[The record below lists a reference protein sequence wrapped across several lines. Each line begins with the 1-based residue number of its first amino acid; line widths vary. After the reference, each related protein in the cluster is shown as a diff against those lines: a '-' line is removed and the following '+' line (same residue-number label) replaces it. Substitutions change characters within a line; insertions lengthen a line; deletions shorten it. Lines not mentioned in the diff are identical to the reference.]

1 MDNEIKGVGNSIN
14 YKYRM
19 HDPRLGRFF
28 AVDPLAGKYPFYSPY
43 AFSGNRVNDAVELE
57 GKEPVHYQD
66 PYTVWKMNQV
76 FTGEISPKEGAKS
89 CLLSS
94 SAYGAGFLSGI
105 GGMLASPLVATEFS
119 LLTSTSWGSLPL
131 VESYI
136 AGAASTTALSRGLA
150 FTSDAGGQWVYQSAQ
165 NDWNFGV
172 GFSKISWTSPSLDLI
187 NPSANILNGF
197 FSSTF
202 RNSIE
207 SGWNIGKPNEI
218 ISGTVSQFAFGSLTT
233 SIKTSWINS
242 ISYEKQLVN
251 TLFENGLFQ
260 SGQKQAINYGVLRYG
275 IGSGINIGMDAA
287 KVFWGEELN
296 NNIDKKVVDN
306 NDNTMEGGYGVE

>member
-1 MDNEIKGVGNSIN
+1 
-14 YKYRM
+14 
-19 HDPRLGRFF
+19 
-28 AVDPLAGKYPFYSPY
+28 
-43 AFSGNRVNDAVELE
+43 
-57 GKEPVHYQD
+57 
-66 PYTVWKMNQV
+66 
-76 FTGEISPKEGAKS
+76 
-89 CLLSS
+89 LSS

-218 ISGTVSQFAFGSLTT
+218 ISGTLSQFAFGSLTT